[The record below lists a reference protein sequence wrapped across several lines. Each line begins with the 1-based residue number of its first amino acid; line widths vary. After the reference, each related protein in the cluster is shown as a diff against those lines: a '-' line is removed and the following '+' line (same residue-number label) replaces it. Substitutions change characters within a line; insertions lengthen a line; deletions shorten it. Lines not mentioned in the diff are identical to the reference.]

1 MLWTDHGGEFM
12 AVEFATY
19 CAEEG
24 MERHLTAPY
33 SPQQNDVVERR
44 NQTVVEMARSM
55 MKAKGMPTAFW
66 GKAVS
71 TAVFILNR
79 APTKALK
86 GKTPFEAWH
95 GRKPSVAFMRTF
107 GCIVHVKNT
116 KPGLTKLEDRSTK
129 MVFLGYEEGSK
140 AYRLYDPVAERVT
153 VSCDVVFDE
162 TAAWRW
168 DEETAEAEGAHEIGG
183 SFVVE
188 RLVMTGQ
195 VQAPAEAVE
204 EATAPGAG
212 EAEDGAPAPG
222 EAEPPS
228 LAAGGGGHS
237 ALRQEQGTSAAAQIE
252 YATPPPN
259 VAKFGTL
266 YHSALG
272 QEQGSSAAAQIEYAT
287 PLPNVAE
294 FVDAFHDGEEVR
306 FCHMDNVLG
315 DATTLGLAARLL
327 GEEDLMMMSAEE
339 PATFAVA
346 ERKAKWWRAMIEE
359 MRSIEANRTWE
370 LVDPS
375 AGCRPIG
382 LKWVYKVKKDEH
394 DAEVKHEAWLVAR
407 GFVQRGDRFRG
418 GIHAGGTHGVGVAR
432 AGHGG
437 DQGLGGP
444 PPRRQ
449 VRLPQRRLG
458 GGGLRQVGPRIRRE
472 GGRAQGA
479 PR

>member
-1 MLWTDHGGEFM
+1 
-12 AVEFATY
+12 
-19 CAEEG
+19 
-24 MERHLTAPY
+24 
-33 SPQQNDVVERR
+33 
-44 NQTVVEMARSM
+44 
-55 MKAKGMPTAFW
+55 
-66 GKAVS
+66 
-71 TAVFILNR
+71 
-79 APTKALK
+79 
-86 GKTPFEAWH
+86 
-95 GRKPSVAFMRTF
+95 
-107 GCIVHVKNT
+107 
-116 KPGLTKLEDRSTK
+116 
-129 MVFLGYEEGSK
+129 
-140 AYRLYDPVAERVT
+140 
-153 VSCDVVFDE
+153 
-162 TAAWRW
+162 
-168 DEETAEAEGAHEIGG
+168 
-183 SFVVE
+183 
-188 RLVMTGQ
+188 
-195 VQAPAEAVE
+195 
-204 EATAPGAG
+204 
-212 EAEDGAPAPG
+212 
-222 EAEPPS
+222 
-228 LAAGGGGHS
+228 
-237 ALRQEQGTSAAAQIE
+237 
-252 YATPPPN
+252 
-259 VAKFGTL
+259 
-266 YHSALG
+266 
-272 QEQGSSAAAQIEYAT
+272 
-287 PLPNVAE
+287 
-294 FVDAFHDGEEVR
+294 VDAFHDGEEVR